1 VQFYTNY
8 EMSHCEYS
16 YYVTLLPRNQFYRGH
31 RGQTSHRGRAPPP
44 TGHPLEPPLS
54 ARAFNTNQ

>member
-1 VQFYTNY
+1 
-8 EMSHCEYS
+8 MSHCEYS